1 MKELNFSDAGQM
13 SHLVWPV
20 ESDDVGVD
28 SPALSILNDFTRS
41 LPLVIGG
48 NISISDAKADMKHQH
63 TGFKCVVDEHEE
75 FVGVVSLDDLSDE
88 EIIKKVATGYDR
100 AELSVSDFMCPK
112 STLRAMNYAQIE
124 PMRVYTLLRA
134 LRGYNGHHCLIIDE
148 RSSAVRGLVAA
159 SDVVHK
165 MGLPLDQWAAS
176 FADVWMC
183 LSQRRPVYMS
193 A

>member
-1 MKELNFSDAGQM
+1 MKELNFSDAGRM

-28 SPALSILNDFTRS
+28 APALSVLTDFSRS

-48 NISISDAKADMKHQH
+48 NIGISDAKADMKHQH

-75 FVGVVSLDDLSDE
+75 FVGVVSLDDLRDE
-88 EIIKKVATGYDR
+88 EIVKKVATGYDR

-112 STLRAMNYAQIE
+112 RTLRAMNYTQIE
-124 PMRVYTLLRA
+124 PMRVYTLLWA
-134 LRGYNGHHCLIIDE
+134 LRSYHGHHCLVIDE

-176 FADVWMC
+176 FVDVWMC
-183 LSQRRPVYMS
+183 LSQRHPAHLS